1 MNSLIHMENFYGGKL
16 FFLNLLNK
24 YNSFQVIKGLM
35 PSILTIHI
43 ALKVL
48 VVLIRDLT
56 RINLC
61 PIVRM
66 YLGMA

>member
-1 MNSLIHMENFYGGKL
+1 MNSLIHMETFYGGKL

-66 YLGMA
+66 YLGMV

>member
-1 MNSLIHMENFYGGKL
+1 MNSLIHMETFYGGKL
-16 FFLNLLNK
+16 FFLNLNK

>member
-1 MNSLIHMENFYGGKL
+1 MVESYFS
-16 FFLNLLNK
+16 LNLLNK
-24 YNSFQVIKGLM
+24 YNYSFQVIKGLM

-43 ALKVL
+43 DLKVL
-48 VVLIRDLT
+48 VVVIRDLT